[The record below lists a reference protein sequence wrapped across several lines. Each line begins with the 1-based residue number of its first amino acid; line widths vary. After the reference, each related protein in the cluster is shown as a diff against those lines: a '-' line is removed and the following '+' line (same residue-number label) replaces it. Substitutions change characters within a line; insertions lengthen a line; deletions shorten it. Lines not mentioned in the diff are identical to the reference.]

1 MKKLMWYVKCEQT
14 RKFVEVTYV
23 YVIDYAHDSMTNNI
37 ASLQVLEFI
46 GFYAWWYI
54 FQFKNI

>member
-46 GFYAWWYI
+46 GFYA
-54 FQFKNI
+54 